1 MTKEQYIR
9 VIERVINSP
18 RNDYQK
24 IIMLQQGFELYVEE
38 NVEPVIHA
46 EWVKGKSGLYSC
58 SHCDATCPYDV
69 QGDVIEY
76 WDCPRCPK
84 CGAIMNK

>member
-1 MTKEQYIR
+1 M
-9 VIERVINSP
+9 
-18 RNDYQK
+18 
-24 IIMLQQGFELYVEE
+24 YVCEKNAQCIDCPIVYE
-38 NVEPVIHA
+38 NAEPCDNMAEVEYVVYA

-58 SHCDATCPYDV
+58 SNCNATCPYDV

-84 CGAIMNK
+84 CGAIMNT